1 MYLCPRLARFKAEV
15 TSGDICFREKV
26 DKSKIRP
33 ELNGTL
39 EWEMGLDDPMQNDV
53 LPELRPSESWKTSYQ

>member
-1 MYLCPRLARFKAEV
+1 MYLRPRIAQFKAEV
-15 TSGDICFREKV
+15 ISGDICFWEKV

-33 ELNGTL
+33 EQNGTL

-53 LPELRPSESWKTSYQ
+53 LPKLRPSES